1 MTVKRLLKKIVI
13 IMFSVIVCACISA
26 ADVKPVREHRGIMAE
41 NGRVMIVPEAER
53 FMEFAVLGLWPNQET
68 GYFFPA
74 MKWPAL
80 ATEEQKRHIEEQFY
94 WLNFELTHGDI
105 IPNLPSYAH
114 FYVGLPDKKFVP
126 ESRGREKEYF
136 IEYLKKNVGMTEK
149 EIRQR
154 FEFFKAPLRLEWP
167 QDICKVLGFDK
178 KGRKI
183 LGYSNADMYGYPQAV
198 KKIAQTFPDKFTLK
212 DTGDRI
218 SMEGGDENLVFAPDN
233 NIVFIAGRHRAIRYL
248 NRSRG
253 IYFDKSSIS
262 DDYIEEARSA
272 FSQAVYGLKIMFLPE
287 IMLANH
293 DRGSD
298 ELFHLDMV
306 CAVLPN
312 PRGGSP
318 IAFIPSMDKDSYDGI
333 TQIKFSADYVSH
345 CQAEYDA
352 VAGQLKEL
360 GYIIERLRFADHPVR
375 CPVNI
380 VRYRDRDTGEETVL
394 LAKYPNHLPI
404 TDPNTTQ
411 AKIMRAYKNL
421 ENAYQVWY
429 DNADS
434 GTYNELQD
442 SIKATSA
449 IMDESV
455 KDKNPIYDEWEKAF
469 KKYGFKVVTVP
480 TYAWGAGGLHC
491 QLLY

>member
-1 MTVKRLLKKIVI
+1 MTKKELLKKIVMI
-13 IMFSVIVCACISA
+13 VSVIFVCVCIFA
-26 ADVKPVREHRGIMAE
+26 ADGRPVRKKKGIMAE

-53 FMEFAVLGLWPNQET
+53 FMEFAVLGLWPNQES

-74 MKWPAL
+74 MKWPAS
-80 ATEEQKRHIEEQFY
+80 ATEEQKRYIEEQFY
-94 WLNFELTHGDI
+94 WFNFELTHGDI
-105 IPNLPSYAH
+105 IPKLPSYAC
-114 FYVGLPDKKFVP
+114 FYVGLPDKKYVP

-136 IEYLKKNVGMTEK
+136 IEYLKKNVGMSEK
-149 EIRQR
+149 EIKER
-154 FEFFKAPLRLEWP
+154 FKFFKSPVRLEWP
-167 QDICKVLGFDK
+167 QDICKVLGFDE

-183 LGYSNADMYGYPQAV
+183 LGYCNADIEGYPQAAR
-198 KKIAQTFPDKFTLK
+198 KIAETFPDKFVLK
-212 DTGDRI
+212 DTGYNI
-218 SMEGGDENLVFAPDN
+218 SMEGGDENMVWSPDN
-233 NIVFIAGRHRAIRYL
+233 KVVFIAGRHRAIRYL

-262 DDYIEEARSA
+262 EDLIEEARSA
-272 FSQAVYGLKIMFLPE
+272 FSQVIFGVKVIFLPE
-287 IMLANH
+287 KMLFDH
-293 DRGSD
+293 ESGS
-298 ELFHLDMV
+298 EEVFHLDML
-306 CAVLPN
+306 CAILPN

-318 IAFIPSMDKDSYDGI
+318 IAFIPSMDRESYDGI
-333 TQIKFSADYVSH
+333 THVKFSADYVRH

-352 VAGQLKEL
+352 AAVQLKGL

-404 TDPNTTQ
+404 NDPNTTQ
-411 AKIMRAYKNL
+411 AKIMRAYSNL
-421 ENAYQVWY
+421 ENAYQAWY
-429 DNADS
+429 NSADS
-434 GTYNELQD
+434 VTYNELLNT
-442 SIKATSA
+442 IKEISA
-449 IMDESV
+449 IMDESI
-455 KDKNPIYDEWEKAF
+455 KDRNPIYDEWEKAF

>member
-1 MTVKRLLKKIVI
+1 MYAIFICT
-13 IMFSVIVCACISA
+13 CISA
-26 ADVKPVREHRGIMAE
+26 ADGNTIRKHKGIMAE

-53 FMEFAVLGLWPNQET
+53 FMEFAVLGLWPNQESNF
-68 GYFFPA
+68 FFPA

-80 ATEEQKRHIEEQFY
+80 ATEKQKRHIEERFY

-105 IPNLPSYAH
+105 IPNLPPYAH
-114 FYVGLPDKKFVP
+114 FYIGTPDNKYVP

-136 IEYLKKNVGMTEK
+136 TEYLKKNVGMSEK
-149 EIRQR
+149 EIRER
-154 FEFFKAPLRLEWP
+154 FDFFKSPVRLAWP
-167 QDICKVLGFDK
+167 QDICKVLGFDE

-183 LGYSNADMYGYPQAV
+183 LGYCNADMYGYPQAA
-198 KKIAQTFPDKFTLK
+198 KKIAETFPDKFTLK

-218 SMEGGDENLVFAPDN
+218 SMEGGDENLVWGPDN

-262 DDYIEEARSA
+262 NDFIEEVRSA
-272 FSQAVYGLKIMFLPE
+272 FSQAIYGLKIIFIPE
-287 IMLANH
+287 KMLSNH

-306 CAVLPN
+306 CAILPN
-312 PRGGSP
+312 PKGGSP
-318 IAFIPSMDKDSYDGI
+318 IAFIPSLDKDSYDGI
-333 TQIKFSADYVSH
+333 THVKFSADFVSH

-352 VAGQLKEL
+352 AAEQLKGL

-380 VRYRDRDTGEETVL
+380 VRYRDKDTGLETIL
-394 LAKYPNHLPI
+394 LPKYPNQLPI
-404 TDPNTTQ
+404 NDPNTTQ
-411 AKIMRAYKNL
+411 ARIMKAYDILNNKYK
-421 ENAYQVWY
+421 AWY
-429 DNADS
+429 DNANNV
-434 GTYNELQD
+434 TYNELLNT
-442 SIKATSA
+442 INEVSA
-449 IMDESV
+449 IMDESA

-469 KKYGFKVVTVP
+469 KKYGFKVVMVP